1 MNLENRICISHGG
14 DYETFLE
21 ISKKYKFIEIRI
33 DQCTISDDEL
43 KKCFGSDIVTVACCK
58 NSQHIEKLSKA
69 VLWGAD
75 FIDIDITTDSFELLL
90 DMAKENNCKTILSY
104 HNYELTPPKRRL
116 QAIIERCA
124 KYGADICKI
133 VCMPQNIKDVLRMMR
148 LYTSDELAF
157 AENMDLISFSM
168 NKQGRISR
176 ISAME
181 FGAPYMYCAIDE
193 ASRTSAGQFP
203 VEEFKTILGLCSTD

>member
-1 MNLENRICISHGG
+1 MDYNNRICISHGG
-14 DYETFLE
+14 DYETFIE
-21 ISKKYKFIEIRI
+21 ISKEYKFIEIRI
-33 DQCTISDDEL
+33 DQSTMTDEEL
-43 KKCFGSDIVTVACCK
+43 KKAFSSDIITIACCK
-58 NSQHIEKLSKA
+58 NSHHIEKLTKA
-69 VLWGAD
+69 AEWGAD

-90 DMAKENNCKTILSY
+90 DTARAYNCKKILSY

-116 QAIIERCA
+116 QALIERCA
-124 KYGADICKI
+124 NYGADICKI

-157 AENMDLISFSM
+157 AENMDLISFAM

-176 ISAME
+176 ISSME

-203 VEEFKTILGLCSTD
+203 VEEFKTILGLCSGE